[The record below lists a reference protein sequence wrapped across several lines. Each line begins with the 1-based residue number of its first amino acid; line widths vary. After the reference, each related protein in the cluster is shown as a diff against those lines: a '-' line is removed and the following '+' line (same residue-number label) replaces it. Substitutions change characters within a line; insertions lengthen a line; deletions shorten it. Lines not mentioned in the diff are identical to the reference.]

1 LRISQQSEYACLAM
15 VALARL
21 GPGDPPVRIR
31 EISQENEIPERYLVQ
46 ILLRLKSA
54 GLVAST
60 RGSSGGYRLTRT
72 PSSITIGEILNAI
85 DGPETAHKDSRNPSA
100 NALAD
105 VWENVRLAERAVLDQ
120 TSIAQVAQ
128 RVTPVEWVI

>member
-1 LRISQQSEYACLAM
+1 M
-15 VALARL
+15 ALARL
-21 GPGDPPVRIR
+21 GEGNSPVRIR
-31 EISQENEIPERYLVQ
+31 EISQENAIPERYLVQ

-60 RGSSGGYRLTRT
+60 RGSSGGYKLTRT
-72 PSSITIGEILNAI
+72 PSSISIGEILNAI
-85 DGPETAHKDSRNPSA
+85 DGPETSHKDHLHPSA
-100 NALAD
+100 LALAD

-128 RVTPVEWVI
+128 RVSPAEWVI